1 MDGKGDVE
9 GCPKPCNRMKFDS
22 RMTGDDPFEKV
33 FGLFV
38 EVEEKIEVLES
49 IFTINEVT
57 LVTRIGGIIGV
68 GKEFIWLILFS
79 ISYFIAFHKF
89 IIAQCIRAKN
99 N

>member
-49 IFTINEVT
+49 MFTINEVT

-68 GKEFIWLILFS
+68 GKEFLWITILAIGS
-79 ISYFIAFHKF
+79 IIKF
-89 IIAQCIRAKN
+89 FKIIKKSL
-99 N
+99 